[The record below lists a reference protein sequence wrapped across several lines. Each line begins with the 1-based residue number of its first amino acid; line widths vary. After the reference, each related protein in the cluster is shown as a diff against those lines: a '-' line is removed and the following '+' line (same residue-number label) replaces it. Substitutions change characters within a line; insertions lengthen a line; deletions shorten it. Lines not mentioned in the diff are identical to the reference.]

1 MLKRLKEIKWGKIF
15 STSVLISFILP
26 IAFLIYKIITTT
38 NEIDI
43 NNTDRTRS
51 DYVLMLIQCL
61 LGIVA
66 MVLPEKASQ
75 KFKIQIPN
83 NMYYLYVLFL
93 YAAIFLGEIRNF
105 YYTVPYWD
113 AVLHTFSGAMI
124 GCIGFSI
131 ISLLNDREFFH
142 LNLTPFFIAFFAFCF
157 AIMLGTVWE
166 IYEYTS
172 DNVLKT
178 NMQKYRLESGENLE
192 GRDALKDTMEDL
204 VVDGIGAFATSTV
217 GYLLLKN
224 DQKGWI
230 KSILIHKKK
239 DKKGEEDKA

>member
-105 YYTVPYWD
+105 YYTVPYEESNNQ
-113 AVLHTFSGAMI
+113 TFRCYFEQGE
-124 GCIGFSI
+124 
-131 ISLLNDREFFH
+131 LKYD
-142 LNLTPFFIAFFAFCF
+142 
-157 AIMLGTVWE
+157 V
-166 IYEYTS
+166 YTS
-172 DNVLKT
+172 SEDIGYEGLPPDEWFLSIG
-178 NMQKYRLESGENLE
+178 MEKY
-192 GRDALKDTMEDL
+192 
-204 VVDGIGAFATSTV
+204 VPQ
-217 GYLLLKN
+217 Y
-224 DQKGWI
+224 
-230 KSILIHKKK
+230 
-239 DKKGEEDKA
+239 

>member
-75 KFKIQIPN
+75 KFKMWEPTYGTKIFYDSTLTKN
-83 NMYYLYVLFL
+83 NEGLYVCTTTFYTNSTKKNIQGKTVLTVEDNGSR
-93 YAAIFLGEIRNF
+93 AI
-105 YYTVPYWD
+105 
-113 AVLHTFSGAMI
+113 
-124 GCIGFSI
+124 
-131 ISLLNDREFFH
+131 
-142 LNLTPFFIAFFAFCF
+142 
-157 AIMLGTVWE
+157 
-166 IYEYTS
+166 
-172 DNVLKT
+172 
-178 NMQKYRLESGENLE
+178 
-192 GRDALKDTMEDL
+192 
-204 VVDGIGAFATSTV
+204 
-217 GYLLLKN
+217 
-224 DQKGWI
+224 I
-230 KSILIHKKK
+230 KKLSSK
-239 DKKGEEDKA
+239 

>member
-113 AVLHTFSGAMI
+113 TVLHTFSGAMI

-204 VVDGIGAFATSTV
+204 VVDGIGTFATSTV